1 LLALNAAIEAARA
14 GEQGR
19 GFAVVADE
27 VRTLASRTQQ
37 STAEIQAMI
46 QNLQDGAR
54 EAVKM
59 MDRGEKQA
67 EDSVGQAS
75 EAADALLKI
84 TTSVTQINEMN
95 QQIAEAA
102 EQQRLMK
109 GNVSHSIH
117 AINEVSASTA
127 QGAEEMEAAS
137 RELSNIANSLKE
149 SVGQFRL

>member
-59 MDRGEKQA
+59 MDRGEKQV